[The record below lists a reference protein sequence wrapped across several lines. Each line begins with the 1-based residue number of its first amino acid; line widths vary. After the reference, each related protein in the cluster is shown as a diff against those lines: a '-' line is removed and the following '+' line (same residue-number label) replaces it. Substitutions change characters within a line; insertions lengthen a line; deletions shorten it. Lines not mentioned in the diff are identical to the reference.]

1 LAIGG
6 AICIWL
12 FSRADVFNTGFLVI
26 SVGEEVAT

>member
-6 AICIWL
+6 AIWL
-12 FSRADVFNTGFLVI
+12 FSRSDVFNTGFLVI